1 LPSPAIL
8 ERVETKLAI
17 ASDRSVAAVLEMGSS
32 ASAYLFSAGQA
43 DAGSAH
49 VDSGYLTPDQVDEL
63 VRKGAVGDVVGRF
76 IDSAGQIVDPAL
88 DERTFGIPLEQL
100 RRAKTAIAVISGS
113 RKHAIARSVVLS
125 GLCTVLIT
133 DEDTAQALIKAA

>member
-1 LPSPAIL
+1 
-8 ERVETKLAI
+8 
-17 ASDRSVAAVLEMGSS
+17 VLEMGSA

-43 DAGSAH
+43 DEGSAH
-49 VDSGYLTPDQVDEL
+49 VDSGYLTPDQVAEL

-100 RRAKTAIAVISGS
+100 RSAKTAIAVIGGP

-133 DEDTAQALIKAA
+133 DEDTARSLLREL